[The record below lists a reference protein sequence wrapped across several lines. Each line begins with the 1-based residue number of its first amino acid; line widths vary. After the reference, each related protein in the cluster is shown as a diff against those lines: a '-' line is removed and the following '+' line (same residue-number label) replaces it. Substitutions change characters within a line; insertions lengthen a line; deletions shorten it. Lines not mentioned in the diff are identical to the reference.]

1 MNDEAKAFIEEIAL
15 NKVRRIFGDFRRR
28 ADHELVEIKL
38 CLDEDC
44 LNLGM
49 AKDRIVNLER
59 LIAEVKLKEN

>member
-1 MNDEAKAFIEEIAL
+1 MDDEAKAFIKEIAL
-15 NKVRRIFGDFRRR
+15 DRVRRVFGSFRER
-28 ADHELVEIKL
+28 AFHEIVEIKL

-44 LNLGM
+44 LNLAM